1 MTLFALSAMYWMLAS
16 DSEEYENAEQE
27 VRDNYWIIPM
37 AGVEGGVRI
46 PIPFEIGTIFKV
58 FPERI
63 LEYSFG
69 TDTGRDLK
77 NSIVRNITST
87 LAFNPIP
94 QAILPLVEN
103 TVNYSFF
110 TGRPVVG
117 KGLERLEA
125 QAQVTPGTSLLAQ
138 EVGEATNTSPVL
150 IDNVIRGYTG
160 TLGTYFVMA
169 LDAVMRGEG
178 DPTKA
183 TLRMEQMPVI
193 KRFFASPDASGN
205 VTAYYELK
213 QRVNQAVATINFYE
227 RTGDYEKM
235 IEFMEE
241 RKGAQLLAIKPLIQ
255 ALDKNMQEL
264 RETRSAILLSSMD
277 PDEKRD
283 ALTTIQKAQVALTR
297 NMQEVKKMID

>member
-1 MTLFALSAMYWMLAS
+1 MLFRS
-16 DSEEYENAEQE
+16 
-27 VRDNYWIIPM
+27 
-37 AGVEGGVRI
+37 
-46 PIPFEIGTIFKV
+46 
-58 FPERI
+58 
-63 LEYSFG
+63 
-69 TDTGRDLK
+69 
-77 NSIVRNITST
+77 
-87 LAFNPIP
+87 
-94 QAILPLVEN
+94 
-103 TVNYSFF
+103 
-110 TGRPVVG
+110 
-117 KGLERLEA
+117 GLERLEA